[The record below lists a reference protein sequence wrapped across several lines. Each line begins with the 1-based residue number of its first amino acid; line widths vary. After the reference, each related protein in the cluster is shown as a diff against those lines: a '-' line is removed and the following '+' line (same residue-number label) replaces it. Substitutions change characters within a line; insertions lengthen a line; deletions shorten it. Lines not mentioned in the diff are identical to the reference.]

1 MNRKKKNIAI
11 KTSKKSEMQKYEMET
26 EDENERFINRL
37 AIQRKL
43 LSNFIDPESLPSK
56 QNPLDEEENDIP

>member
-11 KTSKKSEMQKYEMET
+11 KTSKKSEMQKYGMET
-26 EDENERFINRL
+26 EDEDERFINRL

-43 LSNFIDPESLPSK
+43 LSNFIDPESLPYK